1 MIQLNIMVDFDTIFQ
16 IGDSLV
22 NAIELWNSNK

>member
-1 MIQLNIMVDFDTIFQ
+1 MIQLNIMVDFDTFFQ